1 MSRVVRIH
9 FSEHRF
15 VRNGRGFGKTVFR
28 RHWKQNLNKRGE
40 LMKLDSIKKL
50 YLEELRYLYSAET
63 QLVKALPKMVQG
75 ASSAELKEA
84 FGDHL
89 EQTKEH
95 VKRLDEIFDRLDEKP
110 TGKTCKAMKGLIEE
124 GSEMLEE
131 EGEKSV
137 IDAGLIGAAQ
147 RVEHYEIAS
156 YGTVRTFANLL
167 GEEEAADLLHE
178 TLEEEGETDKEL
190 SALAEGIV
198 NEEALSED
206 GEEKEVATVS
216 SRRS

>member
-1 MSRVVRIH
+1 
-9 FSEHRF
+9 
-15 VRNGRGFGKTVFR
+15 
-28 RHWKQNLNKRGE
+28 
-40 LMKLDSIKKL
+40 MKLNSLKKL
-50 YLEELRYLYSAET
+50 YLEELRDLYSAET
-63 QLVKALPKMVQG
+63 QLVKALPKMVKG
-75 ASSAELKEA
+75 ASSAELKQA
-84 FGDHL
+84 FENHL

-95 VKRLDEIFDRLDEKP
+95 VERLNEIFDRLDEKP
-110 TGKTCKAMKGLIEE
+110 TGKTCQAMKGLIEE

-167 GEEEAADLLHE
+167 GEEEAADLLQE
-178 TLEEEGETDKEL
+178 TLDEEGETDKEL

-198 NEEALSED
+198 NEEALTED

-216 SRRS
+216 SRRP